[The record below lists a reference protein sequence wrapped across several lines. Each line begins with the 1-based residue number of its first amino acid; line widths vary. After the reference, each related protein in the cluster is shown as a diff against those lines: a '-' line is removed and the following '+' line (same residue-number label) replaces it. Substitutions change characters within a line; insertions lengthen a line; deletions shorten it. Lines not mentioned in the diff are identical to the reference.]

1 MEKESLEAKD
11 DEKKTP
17 SKPKELEPVSSKTKG
32 PTVSACLSEILAI
45 RIPVKQKK
53 DKNIKKMI
61 NEER

>member
-53 DKNIKKMI
+53 GQEYKKNDQ
-61 NEER
+61 